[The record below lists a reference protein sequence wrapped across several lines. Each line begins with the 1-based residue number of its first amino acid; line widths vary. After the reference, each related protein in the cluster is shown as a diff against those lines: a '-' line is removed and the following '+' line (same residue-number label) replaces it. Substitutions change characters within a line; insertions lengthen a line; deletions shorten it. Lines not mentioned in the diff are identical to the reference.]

1 MAHTERHPHA
11 RLTEPRTFPS
21 FSIPV
26 EKLVTLRGTCMLY
39 QGRKGAPTKRSVENP
54 QPVEE
59 HFAATGWLVIKTV
72 SLPASSGVARGR
84 AVYQGWL
91 LR

>member
-1 MAHTERHPHA
+1 MYVI
-11 RLTEPRTFPS
+11 S
-21 FSIPV
+21 G
-26 EKLVTLRGTCMLY
+26 K
-39 QGRKGAPTKRSVENP
+39 KGAPTKRSVENP
-54 QPVEE
+54 QSVDE
-59 HFAATGWLVIKTV
+59 HFAATGWIVIKTV